1 MIENIAIKRIG
12 FLNKKQREY
21 TEYKLVQQAQNGCD
35 ESFEKLINSYKEYL
49 YKTAFLYVKNEHD
62 ALDIYQ
68 ETVYKA
74 YINIQKLRNTK
85 FFKTWIIKILINK
98 CNDVIRAN
106 KKIIYIEQEKEEGYS
121 ENIEQSV
128 SLRECF
134 DRLKPDYK
142 IVMIM
147 YYDQGFNSKEIS
159 EILNI
164 NESTVRTRMARGR
177 DYLREHYLKMDREA

>member
-1 MIENIAIKRIG
+1 METYIKRAKKGDIEA
-12 FLNKKQREY
+12 FIKLMDINKTYMYKVAKSILNNNEDIADAIQE
-21 TEYKLVQQAQNGCD
+21 TILSCYKNI
-35 ESFEKLINSYKEYL
+35 EKLKEIKY
-49 YKTAFLYVKNEHD
+49 
-62 ALDIYQ
+62 
-68 ETVYKA
+68 
-74 YINIQKLRNTK
+74 
-85 FFKTWIIKILINK
+85 FKTWMTRILINK

-106 KKIIYIEQEKEEGYS
+106 KNIIYIEQEKEEGYS

>member
-1 MIENIAIKRIG
+1 METDIQRAKKGDIEAFINLMDINKTYMYKVAKSILNNNEDIADAIQETILSCYKNI
-12 FLNKKQREY
+12 
-21 TEYKLVQQAQNGCD
+21 
-35 ESFEKLINSYKEYL
+35 EKLKEIKY
-49 YKTAFLYVKNEHD
+49 
-62 ALDIYQ
+62 
-68 ETVYKA
+68 
-74 YINIQKLRNTK
+74 
-85 FFKTWIIKILINK
+85 FKTWMTRILINK

-106 KKIIYIEQEKEEGYS
+106 KNIIYIEQEKEEGYS

>member
-1 MIENIAIKRIG
+1 METYIKRAKKGDIEA
-12 FLNKKQREY
+12 FINLMDINKTYMYKVAKSILNNNEDIADAIQE
-21 TEYKLVQQAQNGCD
+21 TILSCYKNI
-35 ESFEKLINSYKEYL
+35 EKLKEIKY
-49 YKTAFLYVKNEHD
+49 
-62 ALDIYQ
+62 
-68 ETVYKA
+68 
-74 YINIQKLRNTK
+74 
-85 FFKTWIIKILINK
+85 FKTWMTRILINK

-106 KKIIYIEQEKEEGYS
+106 KNIIY
-121 ENIEQSV
+121 IEQSV

>member
-1 MIENIAIKRIG
+1 METYIKRAKKGDIEA
-12 FLNKKQREY
+12 FINLMDINKTYMYKVAKSILNNNEDIADAIQE
-21 TEYKLVQQAQNGCD
+21 TILSCYKNI
-35 ESFEKLINSYKEYL
+35 EKLKEIKY
-49 YKTAFLYVKNEHD
+49 
-62 ALDIYQ
+62 
-68 ETVYKA
+68 
-74 YINIQKLRNTK
+74 
-85 FFKTWIIKILINK
+85 FKTWMTRILINK

-106 KKIIYIEQEKEEGYS
+106 KNIIYIEQEKEELFNYAKKEEGYS

>member
-1 MIENIAIKRIG
+1 METYIKRAKKGDIEP
-12 FLNKKQREY
+12 FINLMDINKTYMYKVAKSILNNNEDIADAIQE
-21 TEYKLVQQAQNGCD
+21 TILSCYKNI
-35 ESFEKLINSYKEYL
+35 EKLKEIKY
-49 YKTAFLYVKNEHD
+49 
-62 ALDIYQ
+62 
-68 ETVYKA
+68 
-74 YINIQKLRNTK
+74 
-85 FFKTWIIKILINK
+85 FKTWMTRILINK

-106 KKIIYIEQEKEEGYS
+106 KNIIYIEQEKEEGYS

>member
-1 MIENIAIKRIG
+1 MKKETYIKRAKKGDIEA
-12 FLNKKQREY
+12 FINLMDINKTYMYKVAKSILNNNEDIADAIQE
-21 TEYKLVQQAQNGCD
+21 TILSCYKNI
-35 ESFEKLINSYKEYL
+35 EKLKEIKY
-49 YKTAFLYVKNEHD
+49 
-62 ALDIYQ
+62 
-68 ETVYKA
+68 
-74 YINIQKLRNTK
+74 
-85 FFKTWIIKILINK
+85 FKTWMTRILINK

-106 KKIIYIEQEKEEGYS
+106 KNIIYIEQEKEEGYS

>member
-1 MIENIAIKRIG
+1 METYIKRAKKGDIEA
-12 FLNKKQREY
+12 FINLMDINKTYMYKVAKSILNNNEDIADAIQE
-21 TEYKLVQQAQNGCD
+21 TILSCYKNI
-35 ESFEKLINSYKEYL
+35 EKLKEIKY
-49 YKTAFLYVKNEHD
+49 
-62 ALDIYQ
+62 
-68 ETVYKA
+68 
-74 YINIQKLRNTK
+74 
-85 FFKTWIIKILINK
+85 FKTWMTRILINK

-106 KKIIYIEQEKEEGYS
+106 KNIIY
-121 ENIEQSV
+121 
-128 SLRECF
+128 
-134 DRLKPDYK
+134 

>member
-85 FFKTWIIKILINK
+85 FFKTWIIKILINDIAAIFFISPSPIK
-98 CNDVIRAN
+98 YQRHSLVFKYNN
-106 KKIIYIEQEKEEGYS
+106 GMIIIIE
-121 ENIEQSV
+121 
-128 SLRECF
+128 
-134 DRLKPDYK
+134 
-142 IVMIM
+142 
-147 YYDQGFNSKEIS
+147 
-159 EILNI
+159 
-164 NESTVRTRMARGR
+164 
-177 DYLREHYLKMDREA
+177 

>member
-1 MIENIAIKRIG
+1 METYIKRAKKGDIEA
-12 FLNKKQREY
+12 FINLTDINKTSMYKVAKSILNNNEDIADAIQE
-21 TEYKLVQQAQNGCD
+21 TILSCYKNI
-35 ESFEKLINSYKEYL
+35 EKLKEIKY
-49 YKTAFLYVKNEHD
+49 
-62 ALDIYQ
+62 
-68 ETVYKA
+68 
-74 YINIQKLRNTK
+74 
-85 FFKTWIIKILINK
+85 FKTWMTRILINK

-106 KKIIYIEQEKEEGYS
+106 KNIIYIEQEKEEGYS

>member
-1 MIENIAIKRIG
+1 METYIKRAKKGDIEA
-12 FLNKKQREY
+12 FINLMDINKTYMYKVAKSILNNNEDIADAIQE
-21 TEYKLVQQAQNGCD
+21 TILSCYKNI
-35 ESFEKLINSYKEYL
+35 EKLKEIKY
-49 YKTAFLYVKNEHD
+49 
-62 ALDIYQ
+62 
-68 ETVYKA
+68 
-74 YINIQKLRNTK
+74 
-85 FFKTWIIKILINK
+85 FKTWMTRILINK

-106 KKIIYIEQEKEEGYS
+106 KNIIYIEQEIEEGYS

-134 DRLKPDYK
+134 DILKPDYK

-164 NESTVRTRMARGR
+164 NESTVRTRMARGS

>member
-1 MIENIAIKRIG
+1 MDEIKLVRKSKKGNNIAFSTLIKA
-12 FLNKKQREY
+12 Y
-21 TEYKLVQQAQNGCD
+21 
-35 ESFEKLINSYKEYL
+35 EKDL
-49 YKTAFLYVKNEHD
+49 YKVAIAMTKNEED
-62 ALDIYQ
+62 ALDCIQ
-68 ETVYKA
+68 EA
-74 YINIQKLRNTK
+74 ILQSYISIKDLRQEEY
-85 FFKTWIIKILINK
+85 FKTWLIKILINK

-106 KKIIYIEQEKEEGYS
+106 KNIIYIEQEKEEGYS

>member
-1 MIENIAIKRIG
+1 METYIKRAKKGDIEA
-12 FLNKKQREY
+12 FINLMDINKTYMYKVAKSILNNNEY
-21 TEYKLVQQAQNGCD
+21 IADAIQETILSCYKNI
-35 ESFEKLINSYKEYL
+35 EKLKEIKY
-49 YKTAFLYVKNEHD
+49 
-62 ALDIYQ
+62 
-68 ETVYKA
+68 
-74 YINIQKLRNTK
+74 
-85 FFKTWIIKILINK
+85 FKTWMTRILINK

-106 KKIIYIEQEKEEGYS
+106 KNIIYIEQEKEEGYS